1 MPTFLLSLI
10 TSGSIKWLSI
20 LVIVAGL
27 AGGLYMKHREIV
39 NNEKQIALQQ
49 YNIKQLEQTI
59 KDRDAYIEEIEN
71 VNRARSEAING
82 LSQKNKE
89 LEKKLESVVSQIDKH
104 VGAGRDRESSQILK
118 DTIRSLEEMK

>member
-20 LVIVAGL
+20 LIIIAGL

-59 KDRDAYIEEIEN
+59 KDRDAYIVEIEN
-71 VNRARSEAING
+71 LAKSRAESVNVLRE
-82 LSQKNKE
+82 KTKE
-89 LEKKLESVVSQIDKH
+89 LEDKLQSVVSNIDKH
-104 VGAGRDRESSQILK
+104 VGAGHDRESSQILK
-118 DTIRSLEEMK
+118 DTIKSLEEMK

>member
-20 LVIVAGL
+20 LVIIAGL

-59 KDRDAYIEEIEN
+59 KDRDAYIVEIEN
-71 VNRARSEAING
+71 LARSRAESVNV
-82 LSQKNKE
+82 LREKTKE
-89 LEKKLESVVSQIDKH
+89 LEDKLQSVVSNIDKH
-104 VGAGRDRESSQILK
+104 VGAGHDRESSQILK
-118 DTIRSLEEMK
+118 DTIKSLEEMK

>member
-1 MPTFLLSLI
+1 MPTILLSLI
-10 TSGSIKWLSI
+10 TSGSIKWISI

-59 KDRDAYIEEIEN
+59 KDRDAYIAEIEN
-71 VNRARSEAING
+71 VARARSEAINN
-82 LSQKNKE
+82 LARKNKE
-89 LEKKLESVVSQIDKH
+89 LEDKLDSVVTEIDKH
-104 VGAGRDRESSQILK
+104 VGAGHDRASSQILK
-118 DTIRSLEEMK
+118 DTIKSLEQMK

>member
-1 MPTFLLSLI
+1 MPTFILSLI

-20 LVIVAGL
+20 LGIVAGL

-59 KDRDAYIEEIEN
+59 KDRDAYIKEIEN
-71 VNRARSEAING
+71 VARARSEAINN
-82 LSQKNKE
+82 LAQKNRE
-89 LEKKLESVVSQIDKH
+89 LENKLDSVVTEIDKH
-104 VGAGRDRESSQILK
+104 VGAGHDRESSQILK
-118 DTIRSLEEMK
+118 DTIKSLEQMK

>member
-1 MPTFLLSLI
+1 MPTILLSLI

-20 LVIVAGL
+20 LVIIAGL
-27 AGGLYMKHREIV
+27 VGGLYMKHREIV

-59 KDRDAYIEEIEN
+59 KDRNAYIEEIEN

-82 LSQKNKE
+82 LTQKNRE
-89 LEKKLESVVSQIDKH
+89 LEKRLESVVSQIDKH

-118 DTIRSLEEMK
+118 DTIKSLEEMK

>member
-1 MPTFLLSLI
+1 MPTILLSLI
-10 TSGSIKWLSI
+10 TSGAVKWLSI
-20 LVIVAGL
+20 LVIMAGM

-71 VNRARSEAING
+71 LARSRAETVNG
-82 LSQKNKE
+82 LRQKTKE
-89 LEKKLESVVSQIDKH
+89 LEDKLQSVVSNIDKE
-104 VGAGRDRESSQILK
+104 VGAGHDRGSSQILK
-118 DTIRSLEEMK
+118 DTIKSLEQMK

>member
-1 MPTFLLSLI
+1 MPAIILSLI

-20 LVIVAGL
+20 LVIIAGL
-27 AGGLYMKHREIV
+27 TGGLYMKHREIV

-49 YNIKQLEQTI
+49 YNIKQLEQI
-59 KDRDAYIEEIEN
+59 VKDRDAYINEIEN

-82 LSQKNKE
+82 LTQKNRE
-89 LEKKLESVVSQIDKH
+89 LEKRLESVVSQIDKH

-118 DTIRSLEEMK
+118 DTIKSLEEMK

>member
-1 MPTFLLSLI
+1 MPSILLSLI
-10 TSGSIKWLSI
+10 TSGSIKWFSI
-20 LVIVAGL
+20 LVIVSGL

-71 VNRARSEAING
+71 VNRARSEAVNG
-82 LSQKNKE
+82 LSEKNRQ
-89 LEKKLESVVSQIDKH
+89 LENKLKSVVSQIDNH

>member
-1 MPTFLLSLI
+1 MPTILLSFI

-39 NNEKQIALQQ
+39 DNEKQIALQQ

-59 KDRDAYIEEIEN
+59 KDRDAYIQEIEK
-71 VNRARSEAING
+71 VSRIRSEAINN
-82 LSQKNKE
+82 LSQKNRE
-89 LEKKLESVVSQIDKH
+89 LENKLESVVSDIDKH
-104 VGAGRDRESSQILK
+104 VGAGHDKESSQILK
-118 DTIRSLEEMK
+118 DTIRSLEETK

>member
-1 MPTFLLSLI
+1 MTTFILSLI

-20 LVIVAGL
+20 LGIVAGL

-59 KDRDAYIEEIEN
+59 KDRDAYIKEIEN
-71 VNRARSEAING
+71 VARARSEAINN
-82 LSQKNKE
+82 LAQKNRE
-89 LEKKLESVVSQIDKH
+89 LENKLDSVVTEIDKH
-104 VGAGRDRESSQILK
+104 VGAGHDRESSQILK
-118 DTIRSLEEMK
+118 DTIKSLEQMK

>member
-1 MPTFLLSLI
+1 MPTILLSLI

-20 LVIVAGL
+20 LVIIAGL

-71 VNRARSEAING
+71 IARARAETVNG
-82 LSQKNKE
+82 LRQKTKD
-89 LEKKLESVVSQIDKH
+89 LEDKLQSVVSNIDKE
-104 VGAGRDRESSQILK
+104 VGAGHDRESSQILK
-118 DTIRSLEEMK
+118 DTIKSLEQMK

>member
-20 LVIVAGL
+20 LVIIAGL

-49 YNIKQLEQTI
+49 YNIKQLEQI
-59 KDRDAYIEEIEN
+59 VKDRNAYIEEIEN

-82 LSQKNKE
+82 LTQKNRQ

-118 DTIRSLEEMK
+118 DTIRSLEGMK